1 MTWVARSSDLDSVTV
16 NMDQNDPFDVARIM
30 HAVSVRFRVNVF
42 CCIC

>member
-16 NMDQNDPFDVARIM
+16 NVDQNDPFDVERIT
-30 HAVSVRFRVNVF
+30 HAVSVWFRVNVL